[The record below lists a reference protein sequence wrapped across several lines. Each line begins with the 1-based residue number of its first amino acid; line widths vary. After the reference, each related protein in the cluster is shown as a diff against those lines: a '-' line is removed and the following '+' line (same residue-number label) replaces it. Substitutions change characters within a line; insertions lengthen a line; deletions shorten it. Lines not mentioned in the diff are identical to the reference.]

1 MQRYLRQTIVPQVG
15 AEGQRRL
22 LGSRALVVGAGGL
35 GHPVAQYLAGMGVGE
50 IHIVDGDQIHIT
62 NLHRQILF
70 RDSDIGKN
78 KALVLADQVG
88 KMNPDARV
96 VGVPSFLDKKL
107 ALEMISK
114 VDVVVDCTDHFES
127 KFLLNDVCVY
137 YRVPLVYGAV
147 SQWEGQVGVFWNSR
161 GSCYRCL
168 YSRPPRS
175 PIENCSEAGVV
186 GAIVGA
192 LGSLQ
197 ALEVL
202 KVLVDRPQDIHPLI
216 GRVNYYDWLGSNF
229 RSLQVPQKPQCFCT
243 RALMSPESIEDI
255 PIRACVAPGTALLV
269 DVRERDEWN
278 EYHVEGSVHLPLS
291 QIEAGALVDLEN
303 QREIILICRSGARAR
318 RAQEILSQK
327 LKVKVTCS
335 LKGVYEY

>member
-216 GRVNYYDWLGSNF
+216 GRS
-229 RSLQVPQKPQCFCT
+229 
-243 RALMSPESIEDI
+243 
-255 PIRACVAPGTALLV
+255 
-269 DVRERDEWN
+269 
-278 EYHVEGSVHLPLS
+278 
-291 QIEAGALVDLEN
+291 
-303 QREIILICRSGARAR
+303 
-318 RAQEILSQK
+318 
-327 LKVKVTCS
+327 
-335 LKGVYEY
+335 